1 MRSVEEILN
10 GLDSLF
16 EHQKMDEVELYLQ
29 QALQEAM
36 NEKEDSIVITIVNEL
51 IGFYRDISMYEKSIY
66 YCEQILPFMEM
77 RGLKDSIHYA
87 TTCLNVANAYRAAG
101 HWEQSLEHY
110 HKVKMVYDKMLTPT
124 DSLYASYYNNL
135 SLLYQEMENFEEAA
149 KCLKTALVII
159 EAYGDIIKVAIT
171 CSNLAASLLRINKQ
185 EEAESYLNRALQIF
199 IEDGE
204 RDFHYGAALSV
215 MGELQLR
222 KGCFIESQR
231 YYKRALAELEKH
243 VGKTEYYYRTLDNL
257 EQVKKMIASSN
268 CDSIEID
275 NSFNGNV
282 SDKIHNDTSLSKQL
296 FQEYYYE
303 FGAPMIQENFP
314 EFVDKIAI
322 GKAGEGSECFGFD
335 DEYSK
340 DHDFGPGFS
349 MWVTRETYGEI
360 GVQLQDEY
368 NKLPVTYR
376 GITRK
381 DMDTGKGRVGVCI
394 IEEFYERIIGMGKAP
409 ETIQEWSTI
418 EESSLAT
425 ATNGWVLK
433 DEEGIFTCIRE
444 KILQYYPEELW
455 KSKIAQCMYHISQY
469 GQYNYGRMAGRAD
482 VVTAEQ
488 CRSGFVK
495 NVMQLI
501 YLLNRTYA
509 PYYKWMY
516 KGLEKIDDFGMKE
529 RLNELALLPIM
540 TIDENNALMEYICTS
555 LLSHMEKLNMI
566 VLNPYTTYM
575 EHYIGQVLSHNSDV
589 KTDEKEKISRE
600 VAMDEN
606 KKISVDDVIMKDV
619 NNKDDLVEKLVELE
633 WENFDQVKNEGGRAD
648 CQDDWDTFSIMRTS
662 QYLTWT
668 DEMLQSYIDDF
679 EVAMARG
686 WNLITEKYGRM
697 MESTAPNRFD
707 EIKNQF
713 PYLPEEKKNIIEE
726 IVSIQVTWMEEFA
739 AHYPYMAG
747 NSRDIHTS
755 EDTCFSTSFETYL
768 RGELR
773 TYSDKTLDLYGRFIV
788 SYLQEGKNLTK
799 DIMTNTA
806 LLYGYESLEKAEE
819 LLSQG

>member
-16 EHQKMDEVELYLQ
+16 EHQKMDEVESYLQ

-135 SLLYQEMENFEEAA
+135 SLLYQEMGNFEDAA

-171 CSNLAASLLRINKQ
+171 CSNLAASLLRIGQQ

-222 KGCFIESQR
+222 KGCLIESQQ
-231 YYKRALAELEKH
+231 YYERALAELEKH

-257 EQVKKMIASSN
+257 EQVKKMMHTSN
-268 CDSIEID
+268 DD
-275 NSFNGNV
+275 FVNDDTSFNGNV
-282 SDKIHNDTSLSKQL
+282 TDKIHKDTSLSKQL
-296 FQEYYYE
+296 FEEYYYE
-303 FGAPMIQENFP
+303 YGEPMLREKFP
-314 EFVDKIAI
+314 KFVDKIAI

-349 MWVTRETYGEI
+349 MWITRETYGKI
-360 GVQLQDEY
+360 GVQLQEEY

-409 ETIQEWSTI
+409 ETLQEWSAI

-433 DEEGIFTCIRE
+433 DEEGIFTSIRE
-444 KILQYYPEELW
+444 KILLYYPEELW

-488 CRSGFVK
+488 CRSGFIK

-529 RLNELALLPIM
+529 RLNELALLSIM
-540 TIDENNALMEYICTS
+540 AIDENNALMEYICTS

-575 EHYIGQVLSHNSDV
+575 EHYIGQVLSYNLDV
-589 KTDEKEKISRE
+589 ETEEKEKISIE
-600 VAMDEN
+600 GAMDEN

-619 NNKDDLVEKLVELE
+619 NNKENLVEKLVELE

-697 MESTAPNRFD
+697 MESTAPSRFE

-713 PYLPEEKKNIIEE
+713 PHLPEEKKNIIEE
-726 IVSIQVTWMEEFA
+726 IVKIQVAWMEEFA
-739 AHYPYMAG
+739 SQYPYMAG

-768 RGELR
+768 RGEMR

-819 LLSQG
+819 LLAQG

>member
-10 GLDSLF
+10 GLDTLF
-16 EHQKMDEVELYLQ
+16 EHQKMEEVESYLQ

-36 NEKEDSIVITIVNEL
+36 DEKEDSIVITIVNEL
-51 IGFYRDISMYEKSIY
+51 IGFYRDISIYEKSIY

-101 HWEQSLEHY
+101 LWEQSLEHY
-110 HKVKMVYDKMLTPT
+110 YKVKIVYDKMLTPT

-135 SLLYQEMENFEEAA
+135 SLLHQEMGNFEEAV

-171 CSNLAASLLRINKQ
+171 CSNLAASLLRIDKQ
-185 EEAESYLNRALQIF
+185 EEAEGYLNRALQIF

-215 MGELQLR
+215 MGELQFR
-222 KGCFIESQR
+222 KGCFIESQQ
-231 YYKRALAELEKH
+231 YYERALTELDKH

-257 EQVKKMIASSN
+257 EQVKNMIVNSAS
-268 CDSIEID
+268 DSAIEVDDSLKD
-275 NSFNGNV
+275 NISCKNY
-282 SDKIHNDTSLSKQL
+282 NDNSLSKQL
-296 FQEYYYE
+296 FEEYYYE
-303 FGAPMIQENFP
+303 YGAPMIQEKFP
-314 EFVDKIAI
+314 EFVNKIAI

-349 MWVTRETYGEI
+349 MWVTKETYEQIGE
-360 GVQLQDEY
+360 QLQEEY
-368 NKLPVTYR
+368 NKLPTTYR

-394 IEEFYERIIGMGKAP
+394 IEDFYNRILCMGKAP
-409 ETIQEWSTI
+409 ETIQEWSMI

-433 DEEGIFTCIRE
+433 DEEGIFTSIRE
-444 KILQYYPEELW
+444 KLLQYYPEELW

-469 GQYNYGRMAGRAD
+469 GQYNYGRMAKRED

-495 NVMQLI
+495 NVIQLI

-516 KGLEKIDDFGMKE
+516 KGLERIDDFGIKE
-529 RLNELALLPIM
+529 RLNELALLPI
-540 TIDENNALMEYICTS
+540 TDIDENKALMEYICTS

-566 VLNPYTTYM
+566 VLNPYTTYV
-575 EHYIGQVLSHNSDV
+575 EHYIGQVLSYNPDV
-589 KTDEKEKISRE
+589 KTDENRKSNVDSIAMKNISKKEE
-600 VAMDEN
+600 
-606 KKISVDDVIMKDV
+606 
-619 NNKDDLVEKLVELE
+619 LVEKLVKLE
-633 WENFDQVKNEGGRAD
+633 WQNFDQVKNEGGRAD

-662 QYLTWT
+662 QYLTWSE
-668 DEMLQSYIDDF
+668 EMLQSYIVDF
-679 EVAMARG
+679 EAAMARG

-697 MESTAPNRFD
+697 MESTAPSRFD

-713 PYLPEEKKNIIEE
+713 PDLPEEKKNIIEE
-726 IVSIQVTWMEEFA
+726 IVKIQVTWMEEFA
-739 AHYPYMAG
+739 SQYPYMAG

-768 RGELR
+768 RGEMR

-806 LLYGYESLEKAEE
+806 LLYGYESLERAEE
-819 LLSQG
+819 LLAQG

>member
-10 GLDSLF
+10 GLDNLF
-16 EHQKMDEVELYLQ
+16 EHQKMDEVESYLQ

-135 SLLYQEMENFEEAA
+135 SLLYQEMGNFEDAA

-171 CSNLAASLLRINKQ
+171 CSNLAASLLRIDQQ

-222 KGCFIESQR
+222 KGCPIESKQ
-231 YYKRALAELEKH
+231 YYERALAELEKH

-257 EQVKKMIASSN
+257 EQVKKMMHTSN
-268 CDSIEID
+268 DD
-275 NSFNGNV
+275 FVNDDTSFNGNV
-282 SDKIHNDTSLSKQL
+282 TDKIHKDTSLSKQL
-296 FQEYYYE
+296 FEEYYYE
-303 FGAPMIQENFP
+303 YGEPMLREKFP
-314 EFVDKIAI
+314 KFVDKIAI

-349 MWVTRETYGEI
+349 MWVTRETYGQI
-360 GVQLQDEY
+360 GEQLQDEY
-368 NKLPVTYR
+368 DKLPTTYR

-409 ETIQEWSTI
+409 ETLQEWSAI
-418 EESSLAT
+418 EESGLAT

-433 DEEGIFTCIRE
+433 DEEGIFTSIRE
-444 KILQYYPEELW
+444 KILLYYPEELW

-488 CRSGFVK
+488 CRSGFIK

-529 RLNELALLPIM
+529 RLNELALLSIM
-540 TIDENNALMEYICTS
+540 AIDENNALMEYICTS

-566 VLNPYTTYM
+566 VLNPYTTYL
-575 EHYIGQVLSHNSDV
+575 EHYIGQVLSYNSDV
-589 KTDEKEKISRE
+589 ETEEKEKISIE
-600 VAMDEN
+600 GAMDEN

-619 NNKDDLVEKLVELE
+619 NNKENLVEKLVELE

-697 MESTAPNRFD
+697 MESTAPSRFE

-713 PYLPEEKKNIIEE
+713 PHLPEEKKNIIEE
-726 IVSIQVTWMEEFA
+726 IVKIQVAWMEEFA
-739 AHYPYMAG
+739 SQYPYMAG

-768 RGELR
+768 RGEMR

-806 LLYGYESLEKAEE
+806 LLYGYESLERAEE
-819 LLSQG
+819 LLAQG